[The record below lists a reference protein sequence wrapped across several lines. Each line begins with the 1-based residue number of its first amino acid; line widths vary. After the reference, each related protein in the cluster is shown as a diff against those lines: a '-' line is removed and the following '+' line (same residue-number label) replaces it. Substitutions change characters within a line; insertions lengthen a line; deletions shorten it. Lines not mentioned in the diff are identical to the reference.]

1 MNKKYSAV
9 VIGAGRMGGTI
20 DDEVVDHPTVVL
32 PFSHGAAYA
41 AMEEIDL
48 IGFADVVVE
57 KAEVLAKRYSAPKV
71 YADYREMIE
80 RERPDFVSVCT
91 RPGDR
96 AEIIEF
102 AAAHGVRAVYCEK
115 PLAASMEEA
124 DRIVEVC
131 ESQGVKFNLGTN
143 RRFLP
148 SYHRLREVI
157 ASGVIGDLESI
168 TLNASSVVLWMHTHT
183 SDLLMML
190 NGDAGVEFVQGYCDT
205 DPADFDDNRTEEDP
219 YINMGYVRFANG
231 VNGYIVATTGYDLD
245 VHCSYGKIRTFNDME
260 ECKMWKSEG
269 RRTKQVEIPFPG
281 YAHESAPVRIVR
293 DMIQAMET
301 DGDTLNGVVMARR
314 SQEIMMGIVESH
326 RLEGARVR
334 LPLENRSLYVGRW

>member
-1 MNKKYSAV
+1 MSKKYSAAV
-9 VIGAGRMGGTI
+9 VGAGRMGGTI

-41 AMEEIDL
+41 AMEGIDL
-48 IGFADVVVE
+48 IGFADVLVE
-57 KAEVLAKRYSAPKV
+57 KAETLAKRYAAPKV
-71 YADYREMIE
+71 YPDYREMIE
-80 RERPDFVSVCT
+80 RERPDIVSVCT

-102 AAAHGVRAVYCEK
+102 AAAHGVSAVYCEK
-115 PLAASMEEA
+115 PLAASMQEA
-124 DRIVEVC
+124 DRIVDVC

-168 TLNASSVVLWMHTHT
+168 TVNASSVVLWMHTHT

-190 NGDAGVEFVQGYCDT
+190 NGDAPVEFVQGYCEA

-219 YINMGYVRFANG
+219 YVNMGYVRFANG

-245 VHCSYGKIRTFNDME
+245 VHCSKGKIRTFNDME

-269 RRTKQVEIPFPG
+269 KRATQKEIPFPE
-281 YAHESAPVRIVR
+281 YSHESAPVLIVR
-293 DMIQAMET
+293 DLIQAIEE
-301 DGDTLNGVVMARR
+301 DGDTLNNVRQARR

-326 RLEGARVR
+326 RRNGERVT